1 MQKLNFILL
10 DKIPD
15 DVQNTACNNAL
26 RYALFSLPFTVNR
39 MAFDDIEKRVENICK
54 GKIAEYLFLSFLKH
68 HRINFDEAS
77 CLTPYY
83 LPDNRDFLMG
93 NYEWD
98 IKNNFLHHHDLKL
111 IENPELLPALIP
123 DRFKGDQWTKRLKT
137 LFPEKKGVAFVFTFM
152 PLKNKNGKNIFKL
165 QLSASQLNHLQK
177 IKTEW
182 SGKKIID
189 APYPET
195 YLENIYF
202 AEQSLE
208 NSFQMEG
215 EFQMLITSIAGPKQ
229 WSNFELHQ
237 PQNYCKGLMKTRIQ
251 NRACEVGKLP
261 AFYPFFRNEFRSI
274 SWGILI

>member
-1 MQKLNFILL
+1 
-10 DKIPD
+10 
-15 DVQNTACNNAL
+15 
-26 RYALFSLPFTVNR
+26 
-39 MAFDDIEKRVENICK
+39 
-54 GKIAEYLFLSFLKH
+54 
-68 HRINFDEAS
+68 
-77 CLTPYY
+77 
-83 LPDNRDFLMG
+83 
-93 NYEWD
+93 
-98 IKNNFLHHHDLKL
+98 
-111 IENPELLPALIP
+111 
-123 DRFKGDQWTKRLKT
+123 
-137 LFPEKKGVAFVFTFM
+137 VFTFM

-189 APYPET
+189 APYPES

-261 AFYPFFRNEFRSI
+261 AFYPFFRNELRSI